1 MADYVTLAVPEY
13 RPALRHWNG
22 GGMTA
27 AGLGQHPPTGGS
39 TVRRLAWVIA
49 AAAAVTAA
57 LAVFGAEHSPN
68 YTFGLFGSSGTGAIS
83 LKSRISTG
91 ILALALVQLLLA
103 LWMYGRVP
111 GVGAAPSQVGR
122 LHRATGIVLF
132 LATLPVAVHCMVAYG
147 VQTTSARVTVHS
159 LAGCFFYGAFLS
171 KILVVRSRQ
180 LPGWVLPT
188 AGGVLVAVIAVLW
201 YSSALWFFNG
211 YQLPG
216 G

>member
-1 MADYVTLAVPEY
+1 MADSVTLAVPEH

-27 AGLGQHPPTGGS
+27 TGLRQHPPTGGS

>member
-1 MADYVTLAVPEY
+1 VADYVTLAVPEH

-39 TVRRLAWVIA
+39 TVRRLAWVI
-49 AAAAVTAA
+49 AVTAA